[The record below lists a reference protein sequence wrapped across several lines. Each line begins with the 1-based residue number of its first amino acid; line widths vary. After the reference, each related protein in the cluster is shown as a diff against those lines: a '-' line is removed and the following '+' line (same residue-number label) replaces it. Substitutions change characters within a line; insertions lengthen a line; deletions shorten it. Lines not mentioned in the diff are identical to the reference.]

1 MIRVGGYCADWDNK
15 AVEHCSLFKSL
26 HFIHCYK

>member
-1 MIRVGGYCADWDNK
+1 MIRVGGYCVDWDNK
-15 AVEHCSLFKSL
+15 AAEHCSLLQSS